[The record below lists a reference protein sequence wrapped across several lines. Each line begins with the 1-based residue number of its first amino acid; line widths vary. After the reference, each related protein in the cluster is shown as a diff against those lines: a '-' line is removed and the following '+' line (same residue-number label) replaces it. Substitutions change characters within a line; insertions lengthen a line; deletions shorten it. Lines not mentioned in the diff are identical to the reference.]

1 MKISKIN
8 QKIIFLFIITFSI
21 HSLSY
26 GKISGD
32 VDGNGVVNLID
43 CLQILHKIANSA
55 VDIPI
60 NLIQAK
66 HIISGTYSQIRNSEK
81 TTYTFNADATC
92 VRIGPDNFGG
102 SLTTE
107 GTWHYENDSLY
118 INTSGEIAIFVARYQ
133 VNIYEFYEAAFTNED
148 GSKLIMAPPGKPI
161 DYMPDILGRYTGSG
175 EVNVILPNMSYGNQ
189 SIIIESIIDVESDG
203 SWESTVTIETNG
215 QPEIGRYQG
224 QVDPSMPIIYT
235 FGSYFY
241 PDIFSSD
248 TTSVYFV
255 RE

>member
-8 QKIIFLFIITFSI
+8 KKIMFFFIITFSI

-32 VDGNGVVNLID
+32 VDGNGVLNLID
-43 CLQILHKIANSA
+43 CLQILQKIANSA
-55 VDIPI
+55 EDIPI

-66 HIISGTYSQIRNSEK
+66 HIISGTYSQIRDSEK
-81 TTYTFNADATC
+81 TTYTFNTDGTC
-92 VRIGPDNFGG
+92 VRIGPDNIGG

-107 GTWHYENDSLY
+107 GTWHYENESLH
-118 INTSGEIAIFVARYQ
+118 IDTSGEINFYYARYR

-148 GSKLIMAPPGKPI
+148 GSKLIMAPPGKHI
-161 DYMPDILGRYTGSG
+161 NYMPDILGRYTGSG
-175 EVNVILPNMSYGNQ
+175 EVNVILPNMSIGNQ
-189 SIIIESIIDVESDG
+189 LIKIESIIDVESDG

-215 QPEIGRYQG
+215 KPEINRYQG
-224 QVDPSMPIIYT
+224 QVEPSMPTIYT
-235 FGSYFY
+235 FGTYFY
-241 PDIFSSD
+241 PDIFSPDSK
-248 TTSVYFV
+248 SVYFV